1 MKKRVF
7 IIVLDSLGIG
17 TLPDANEFG
26 DEGSN
31 TLKSI
36 SSSEKFS
43 IPNLKK
49 WGIGNIEGV
58 DFIPKSEAP
67 LAAFGRMAEVS
78 RGKDTTIGHWELCG
92 VISPLP
98 LPTYPDG
105 FPKDL
110 LEKIEEKIGRKFI
123 CNKPY
128 SGTQVLSD
136 FGEEHMKTGD
146 LILYT
151 SADSVF
157 QIAAH
162 EKVIPVHELYRYCE
176 IAREELCGEHG
187 VGRVIA
193 RPFIGEKGN
202 FERTANRHD
211 FSLAPPS
218 KTLLDYAKGEGFSV
232 ISIGKIED
240 IFAGKGITKGYRT
253 KDNRDGMKK
262 ILSVADDDFEGICFL
277 NLVEFDSKYGH
288 RNDVDGYAFA
298 LSEFDA
304 FLPPLQEKMGEGDLL
319 IVTADHGCD
328 PGSESTDHSREYVPL
343 LVYGTGVSPVDL
355 GTRKT
360 FADLAA
366 TVGEYLGIFPK
377 NPGESFLSLLNPGG
391 VL

>member
-1 MKKRVF
+1 M
-7 IIVLDSLGIG
+7 IVLDSLGIG
-17 TLPDANEFG
+17 ALPDAKNFG

-36 SSSEKFS
+36 SQSEKFS
-43 IPNLKK
+43 IPNLEK
-49 WGIGNIEGV
+49 WGIGNIESV
-58 DFIPKSEAP
+58 DFLPKCSAP

-92 VISPLP
+92 VISPKP

-110 LEKIEEKIGRKFI
+110 LERIEKRIGRKFI

-128 SGTQVLSD
+128 SGTQVISD
-136 FGEEHMKTGD
+136 FGKEHMETGD

-162 EKVIPVHELYRYCE
+162 EGVVPVEELYRICQ
-176 IAREELCGEHG
+176 IAREELSGEHG

-193 RPFIGEKGN
+193 RPFAGEEGS
-202 FERTANRHD
+202 FERTSNRHD

-218 KTLLDYAKGEGFSV
+218 KTLLDFAKEEGFSV
-232 ISIGKIED
+232 ISLGKIED
-240 IFAGKGITKGYRT
+240 IFASRGITKGLRT
-253 KDNRDGMKK
+253 KDNCDGMEK
-262 ILSVADDDFEGICFL
+262 ILSVADEDFEGICFL

-288 RNDVDGYAFA
+288 RNDVDGYAAA

-304 FLPPLQEKMGEGDLL
+304 FLPSLVQKMREGDLL

-328 PGSESTDHSREYVPL
+328 PGTASTDHSREYVPV
-343 LVYGTGVSPVDL
+343 LVYGSKVLPRDL
-355 GTRKT
+355 GTRKS

-366 TVGEYLGIFPK
+366 TVGEYLGLCAEFR
-377 NPGESFLSLLNPGG
+377 GESFLS
-391 VL
+391 

>member
-7 IIVLDSLGIG
+7 LIVLDSLGIG
-17 TLPDANEFG
+17 ALPDAKNFG

-43 IPNLKK
+43 IPNLEK
-49 WGIGNIEGV
+49 WGIGNVYGV
-58 DFIPKSEAP
+58 DFLPKSKAP

-78 RGKDTTIGHWELCG
+78 LGKDTTIGHWELCG
-92 VISPLP
+92 VISPKP

-110 LEKIEEKIGRKFI
+110 LEKIEGRIGRKFI

-128 SGTQVLSD
+128 SGTQVIAD
-136 FGEEHMKTGD
+136 FGKEHIESGN

-162 EKVIPVHELYRYCE
+162 EGVVPVEELYRICQ
-176 IAREELCGEHG
+176 IAREELSGEHG

-193 RPFIGEKGN
+193 RPFVGEEGN
-202 FERTANRHD
+202 FERTSNRHD

-218 KTLLDYAKGEGFSV
+218 KTLLDFAKEEGFSV

-240 IFAGKGITKGYRT
+240 IFASRGITKGLRT
-253 KDNRDGMKK
+253 KDNRDGMEK
-262 ILSVADDDFEGICFL
+262 ILSVADEDFEGICFL

-288 RNDVDGYAFA
+288 RNDVDGYAAA

-304 FLPPLQEKMGEGDLL
+304 FLPSLVQKMREGDLL

-328 PGSESTDHSREYVPL
+328 PGTASTDHSREYVPVL
-343 LVYGTGVSPVDL
+343 AYGSKVFPRDL
-355 GTRKT
+355 GTRKS

-366 TVGEYLGIFPK
+366 SVGEYLGLCAEFR
-377 NPGESFLSLLNPGG
+377 GESFLS
-391 VL
+391 